1 MAEEIN
7 KEQQVEAVATT
18 EEKKGKPSYGQLWQ
32 DVKKRKR
39 LYWKVL
45 PLTFVLAAVYS
56 LGKPNYYLCEVTLAP
71 ELASNSRSSSSLASL
86 ASSFGLNM
94 NSMATGSDALRPD
107 LYPEL
112 INSVTFRASLFDIPV
127 RRIKEDTTTTYYDY
141 LLNGQKA
148 PWWSNAQKALLSLI
162 FGKGDDTVDRHEVNT
177 FKLTKKQTAVAKMIA
192 QRVVC
197 DVDKKTFVISIQVM
211 DQDPLIAAT
220 IADSVQHRLQDFI
233 TSYRTSKARI
243 DVDHYRALEI
253 QAKERY
259 EKALSDY
266 AYFTDHNQRVHLES
280 VRSQQSKLENELQ
293 LQQRAY
299 TQIAQQLQL
308 AESKL
313 QEETPAFTTLQPA
326 TVPLRKAGPARAKT
340 CIMWLFL
347 AFIGTTV
354 YVVHKAGH
362 LKPLIFGGDDE
373 EEA

>member
-1 MAEEIN
+1 
-7 KEQQVEAVATT
+7 
-18 EEKKGKPSYGQLWQ
+18 
-32 DVKKRKR
+32 
-39 LYWKVL
+39 
-45 PLTFVLAAVYS
+45 
-56 LGKPNYYLCEVTLAP
+56 VTLAP

-308 AESKL
+308 AEAKL

-362 LKPLIFGGDDE
+362 LKPLLFGGDDE